1 MKKMGDEMQHVTR
14 YYTDDGKM
22 MLKTEAATYRII
34 HDFNDKNVAVVV
46 TKDWDV
52 GVINTDGEIIVAFGK
67 YAEIDKF
74 SYEYA
79 RVVESNDRSI
89 TARYGIINT
98 KGEVI
103 IKPEYDYIYD
113 INFYCGLAIVNKD
126 GKYGVVNMNG
136 EIVINPEYD
145 KIICLDDGYI
155 RGIKDNQES
164 VLSTVGEVMIRPGTY
179 DEIGSFLGGIALAQK
194 NDKYYIINT
203 RGEIIKASETKYE

>member
-22 MLKTEAATYRII
+22 MLKTEAATYRVL

-79 RVVESNDRSI
+79 RVIQSNDRCI
-89 TARYGIINT
+89 TVKYGIINT

-103 IKPEYDYIYD
+103 IEPEYDYIYN
-113 INFYCGLAIVNKD
+113 INFYCGLAIVNK
-126 GKYGVVNMNG
+126 GGEYGVVSVDGNV
-136 EIVINPEYD
+136 VIQPEYD
-145 KIICLDDGYI
+145 RIICMDDGYI
-155 RGIKDNQES
+155 RGIKDDKES
-164 VLSTVGEVMIRPGTY
+164 VLNLAGEIMICPGIY
-179 DEIGSFLGGIALAQK
+179 DKIGSFLGGIALAQK

-203 RGEIIKASETKYE
+203 RGEIIKPSETKYE

>member
-1 MKKMGDEMQHVTR
+1 MKRMGDEMQHVTR
-14 YYTDDGKM
+14 YYTDDGKL
-22 MLKTEAATYRII
+22 MLKTEAATYRIL

-52 GVINTDGEIIVAFGK
+52 GVINTDGEIIVPFGK

-79 RVVESNDRSI
+79 RVVESNDRCI
-89 TARYGIINT
+89 TAKYGIINT

-103 IKPEYDYIYD
+103 IKPVYDYIYD
-113 INFYCGLAIVNKD
+113 INFFCGLAIVNKD

-136 EIVINPEYD
+136 EVVINPEYD

-155 RGIKDNQES
+155 RGMKGDQES
-164 VLSTVGEVMIRPGTY
+164 VLNLAGEVMIRPGTY
-179 DEIGSFLGGIALAQK
+179 DKIGSFLGGIALAQK

-203 RGEIIKASETKYE
+203 KGEIITPS

>member
-1 MKKMGDEMQHVTR
+1 MKKMGDDMHQVTR
-14 YYTDDGKM
+14 YYTDDGKL
-22 MLKTEAATYRII
+22 MLKAGEATYRII

-46 TKDWDV
+46 TQDWDV
-52 GVINTDGEIIVAFGK
+52 GVVDTDGEIIVPFGR

-103 IKPEYDYIYD
+103 IKPVYDYIYD
-113 INFYCGLAIVNKD
+113 INFFCGLAVVNK
-126 GKYGVVNMNG
+126 GGEYGVVSVNG
-136 EIVINPEYD
+136 TVVIEPEYD

-155 RGIKDNQES
+155 RGVKDGEES
-164 VLSTVGEVMIRPGTY
+164 VLSLKGEILIGPGIY
-179 DEIGSFLGGIALAQK
+179 DKIGSFLGGIALAQK
-194 NDKYYIINT
+194 NDKYYVINT
-203 RGEIIKASETKYE
+203 RGEIIKP

>member
-1 MKKMGDEMQHVTR
+1 MKKMGDGMHQVTR
-14 YYTDDGKM
+14 YYTDDGKL
-22 MLKTEAATYRII
+22 MLKTREATYRII

-46 TKDWDV
+46 TQDWDV
-52 GVINTDGEIIVAFGK
+52 GVVDTDGEIIVPFGR

-103 IKPEYDYIYD
+103 IEPVYDYIYD
-113 INFYCGLAIVNKD
+113 INFFCGLAVVNK
-126 GKYGVVNMNG
+126 GGEYGVVSVDG
-136 EIVINPEYD
+136 TVVIEPEYD

-155 RGIKDNQES
+155 RGVKDGEES
-164 VLSTVGEVMIRPGTY
+164 VLSLKGEILIGPGIY
-179 DEIGSFLGGIALAQK
+179 DKIGSFLGGIALAQK
-194 NDKYYIINT
+194 NDKYYVINT
-203 RGEIIKASETKYE
+203 RGEIIKP